1 MARTLGDVKTTRGYY
16 PEGRYELTFDE
27 IEGRKGAD
35 RTPKP
40 RNYDELMFRTT
51 IVGGRYDKKRY
62 TFFRM
67 LTPASEIMI
76 TNMLKAAGLGDE
88 VPLPDEGDYSIEGWL
103 AATQLLIGRTVPA
116 EIRVEDYTPAGG
128 EVSKRNEVRFSPPRA
143 TATNGAAATAPGEE
157 AASHD
162 DEEIE
167 EEAVAG

>member
-27 IEGRKGAD
+27 VEGRKGAD

-51 IVGGRYDKKRY
+51 IVGGRYDKKRF

-88 VPLPDEGDYSIEGWL
+88 VPLPDEGDYSTEGWL
-103 AATQLLIGRTVPA
+103 AATRLLIGRTAPA
-116 EIRVEDYTPAGG
+116 EIRVEDYAPVGG
-128 EVSKRNEVRFSPPRA
+128 EVSKRNEVRFSPPRVA
-143 TATNGAAATAPGEE
+143 ANNGVAAVAAGEDAASHEDEEFEE
-157 AASHD
+157 AA
-162 DEEIE
+162 
-167 EEAVAG
+167 VAG